1 AAYGGRPVESRK
13 NTEPKVPSGT
23 TDSSPRFQPWVA
35 GGKSPE
41 PRRGERTNE
50 AGPTVLSSL
59 TGLDSYSRPNPAMN
73 RWAILERPCGTSTH
87 DTLNTCGRRRRSQ
100 SSNPIFGVGGSDCP
114 TFRSARV
121 SLVTSAATRE
131 GVFERA
137 VSRRGRAGFRAAAF
151 FPESR
156 VECAIGRGQSSS
168 PPGY

>member
-1 AAYGGRPVESRK
+1 MHTQNFFDISEHNGCTRGVLRSPLEVLQYVATRRLVPLHPDPLPQGTYLVSVGSVAEAAYGGRPVESRK

-73 RWAILERPCGTSTH
+73 RWAILERPCGTSSH
-87 DTLNTCGRRRRSQ
+87 DPLNTYAL
-100 SSNPIFGVGGSDCP
+100 GG
-114 TFRSARV
+114 
-121 SLVTSAATRE
+121 
-131 GVFERA
+131 ERA
-137 VSRRGRAGFRAAAF
+137 GMRGRFACLASM
-151 FPESR
+151 SR
-156 VECAIGRGQSSS
+156 N
-168 PPGY
+168 